1 MSLDCDGIGHCQRGL
16 GLYHSPLRMSD
27 ASTNSLTID
36 PNEDEEVL
44 AASFEELALFESERL
59 MDVSDVVLARALTRF
74 EVDERR
80 EILRRVS
87 ESKAADILAE
97 MDEDDA
103 AEVLSAMRDSRA
115 IAMIEEF
122 DPDDAANVVAELE
135 VEDRERL
142 MKSVEPETAE
152 DINLLL
158 SYDAETA
165 GGVMT
170 TDFGVVTIEQSIE
183 QAIQAIRRQ
192 REEIENIYYVYVV
205 NDDDQLK
212 GVVSIREILLAPPGA
227 RIRDIMHEDVEGV
240 CAPNDD
246 RELVA
251 ARTAEFNLAA
261 LPVVDANG
269 KLLGIVTHDD
279 VLDIIQD
286 EATEDLQKMVGAGA
300 DESILDSVGESMM
313 KRNPWLVVNLLTISV
328 AAAVITFYEEQIAHI
343 TILAVMMPVIANLG
357 GNTGAQTLAV
367 LIRSLAVGEIQPR
380 DTFGICVREAAKGF
394 LNGIVIG
401 AITGVVVGLWK
412 QDWVVGAV
420 VASAMVSTMTFS
432 GLAGAAI
439 PLTLKKFN
447 FDPAQ
452 SSSIFLTGIVDMIG
466 FLVFLQLATWW
477 LF

>member
-1 MSLDCDGIGHCQRGL
+1 MSPTPFE
-16 GLYHSPLRMSD
+16 SPP
-27 ASTNSLTID
+27 TE
-36 PNEDEEVL
+36 PNEGDEVL
-44 AASFEELALFESERL
+44 AASFEALQQFERARL
-59 MDVSDVVLARALTRF
+59 EEVSDVVLARALSRF
-74 EVDERR
+74 EINERR
-80 EILRRVS
+80 KILRRVS

-103 AEVLSAMRDSRA
+103 AEVVGAMRDSRA
-115 IAMIEEF
+115 IAMIEGL

-135 VEDRERL
+135 DADRERL
-142 MKSVEPETAE
+142 MEALDAETAE

-158 SYDAETA
+158 SYGPETA

-170 TDFGVVTIEQSIE
+170 TDFGVVKIEDTIE

-205 NDDDQLK
+205 DDEQHLK
-212 GVVSIREILLAPPGA
+212 GVVSIREILLARPGA
-227 RIRDIMHEDVEGV
+227 GIRDIMHEDVEGV
-240 CAPNDD
+240 CAPDDD

-261 LPVVDANG
+261 LPVVDEHG
-269 KLLGIVTHDD
+269 KLIGIVTHDD

-313 KRNPWLVVNLLTISV
+313 KRNPWLVVNLITISV
-328 AAAVITFYEEQIAHI
+328 AAGVITFYEEQIAHI

-380 DTFGICVREAAKGF
+380 DSFAICAREAAKGF

-401 AITGVVVGLWK
+401 TITGVLVGLWK
-412 QDWVVGAV
+412 QDWLVGAV
-420 VASAMVSTMTFS
+420 VASAMVTTMTFS

-439 PLTLKKFN
+439 PLTLKKFK

>member
-1 MSLDCDGIGHCQRGL
+1 
-16 GLYHSPLRMSD
+16 MSD
-27 ASTNSLTID
+27 LPIDSLSIER
-36 PNEDEEVL
+36 NEDEAVL
-44 AASFEELALFESERL
+44 AASFEALVRFEPERL
-59 MDVSDVVLARALTRF
+59 MDVSDVVLARALSRF

-87 ESKAADILAE
+87 ESQAADILAE

-103 AEVLSAMRDSRA
+103 AAVLGAMRESRA
-115 IAMIEEF
+115 IAMIEGF
-122 DPDDAANVVAELE
+122 DPDDAANVLAELE
-135 VEDRERL
+135 DEDRERL
-142 MKSVEPETAE
+142 MKRVERETAE

-170 TDFGVVTIEQSIE
+170 TDFGVVKIEQSIE

-192 REEIENIYYVYVV
+192 RAEIENIYYVYVV

-227 RIRDIMHEDVEGV
+227 LIRDIMQEDVEGV
-240 CAPNDD
+240 CAPDDD

-261 LPVVDANG
+261 LPVVDAKG
-269 KLLGIVTHDD
+269 KLIGIVTHDD

-328 AAAVITFYEEQIAHI
+328 AAAVITFYEEQIAQI

-380 DTFGICVREAAKGF
+380 DTFGICGREAAKGF

-412 QDWVVGAV
+412 QDWIVGAV
-420 VASAMVSTMTFS
+420 VAAAMVSTMTFS

-452 SSSIFLTGIVDMIG
+452 SSSIFLTGVVDMIG

>member
-1 MSLDCDGIGHCQRGL
+1 MNDATPEIPTDELD
-16 GLYHSPLRMSD
+16 
-27 ASTNSLTID
+27 
-36 PNEDEEVL
+36 EDQMILE
-44 AASFEELALFESERL
+44 ATFEELMRIAEDVLEES
-59 MDVSDVVLARALTRF
+59 SDVALARALTRL

-87 ESKAADILAE
+87 EAKASHVLAE
-97 MDEDDA
+97 MDEEDA
-103 AEVLSAMRDSRA
+103 AEVLGAMRNSRA
-115 IAMIEEF
+115 VAMLEEF

-135 VEDRERL
+135 DDDRERL
-142 MKSVEPETAE
+142 MSNLEPETAE

-158 SYDAETA
+158 SYDPETA

-170 TDFGVVTIEQSIE
+170 TEFAVLKIGQTIEE
-183 QAIQAIRRQ
+183 AIQDIRRQ
-192 REEIENIYYVYVV
+192 REETDTIYYVYVV
-205 NDDDQLK
+205 DDSKRLA
-212 GVVSIREILLAPPGA
+212 GVVSLRELLLARPGA
-227 RIRDIMHEDVEGV
+227 LMGDIMQEVEGV
-240 CAPNDD
+240 CRLHDD
-246 RELVA
+246 REKVA
-251 ARTAEFNLAA
+251 YRMAEFNLAA
-261 LPVVDANG
+261 LPVVDETG
-269 KLLGIVTHDD
+269 ELIGIVTHDD

-286 EATEDLQKMVGAGA
+286 EATEDLQKMVGAGG
-300 DESILDSVGESMM
+300 DESILDSVGESLM

-380 DTFGICVREAAKGF
+380 DTWAICAREATKGF
-394 LNGIVIG
+394 LNGVAIG
-401 AITGVVVGLWK
+401 MITGTAVALWK
-412 QDWVVGAV
+412 QDWLVGGVVTT
-420 VASAMVSTMTFS
+420 AMICTMTFS
-432 GLAGAAI
+432 GFAGAAI

-452 SSSIFLTGIVDMIG
+452 SSSIFLTGVVDMVG